1 MKFNDETFR
10 MEFLKQ
16 GRIKNINN
24 YEDILQ
30 LLNDWISYLETT
42 PWSNADNIFENFD
55 ENAIS
60 FPIYSTQYEVLNTD
74 PVKITNVQIW
84 QHDVRQP
91 NIEHFKT
98 TCNILNINY
107 EQLYEYILT
116 KSNEF
121 HQQYWT
127 PRNNS
132 SDKMEPIDPVY
143 QRLMNDTLLQCYQE
157 ELETKNRNTL
167 ALDYTIAISIR
178 IDNLFSNKEIEIN
191 FENYVNATEN
201 YVLQLGHLGFHQL
214 DITHDV
220 TGVMDITGA
229 SNDRL
234 MLLQSRARERLYKR
248 YEAQMDTPRRQ
259 IKYVEQEEDKDS
271 ERWLTDKEY
280 PTNSR
285 KIII

>member
-1 MKFNDETFR
+1 
-10 MEFLKQ
+10 MELLKQ
-16 GRIKNINN
+16 GRIKNIND
-24 YEDILQ
+24 YGDILH
-30 LLNDWISYLETT
+30 LLNDWISYLDTT
-42 PWSNADNIFENFD
+42 PWANEDNIFENLN

-60 FPIYSTQYEVLNTD
+60 FPIYSTQYEIQNVD

-98 TCNILNINY
+98 ACNILNINY

-116 KSNEF
+116 KNNDF

-127 PRNNS
+127 PNKNS
-132 SDKMEPIDPVY
+132 NGKIESIDQVY
-143 QRLMNDTLLQCYQE
+143 QRLMNETLMQCYQE
-157 ELETKNRNTL
+157 ELKTKNRNAL

-191 FENYVNATEN
+191 FENYVNATES

-214 DITHDV
+214 DITHDE
-220 TGVMDITGA
+220 TGTMDITGA
-229 SNDRL
+229 SKRRL
-234 MLLQSRARERLYKR
+234 LLLKNKAKERLFKR
-248 YEAQMDTPRRQ
+248 YEAQMEIPKRQ
-259 IKYVEQEEDKDS
+259 IKYVEQKEDKDG
-271 ERWLTDKEY
+271 ERWINDKEY